1 MTECSRAISAVLLAS
16 HGQRHWLKEPHPPW
30 NATDALAVA
39 HYGGP
44 SAGLDLW
51 RMCRAVE
58 MLRVACEASSVEWRP
73 IETAPYN
80 EPVLAWLFLPKNPI
94 ASAQVIGERCLV
106 EPGSEIPD
114 EGIGG
119 RVAGCWWVN
128 GRYYGPGH
136 VLHWRPLPDDPIPA
150 PQSTAQTVEAVP
162 GALVGDEAPTGAVVA
177 TGEVL

>member
-1 MTECSRAISAVLLAS
+1 MSDTHPTTERAISAVLLAS
-16 HGQRHWLKEPHPPW
+16 HGQRHWLKEPHPPFT
-30 NATDALAVA
+30 ATDALAVA

-58 MLRVACEASSVEWRP
+58 MLRVASVADPVGWRP
-73 IETAPYN
+73 IETARKDTHAILVWCPERRNQYAATWYAPYGGWTVFGAGGTRIL
-80 EPVLAWLFLPKNPI
+80 E
-94 ASAQVIGERCLV
+94 
-106 EPGSEIPD
+106 EIT
-114 EGIGG
+114 
-119 RVAGCWWVN
+119 
-128 GRYYGPGH
+128 
-136 VLHWRPLPDDPIPA
+136 HWRPLPDDPIPA